1 MQDVPARD
9 GRITLGQLLKLTGT
23 VDRGSDVR
31 PFLAAGRVRVNGVA
45 ETRRG
50 RKLVAGS
57 WLKKSSQRTGARPVS
72 GRLALGWLAQM
83 GEQQHQR
90 RGRHAFHA
98 GRLGQRRGALVLEPL
113 AHFAG

>member
-9 GRITLGQLLKLTGT
+9 GRITLGQLLKLTGA

-50 RKLVAGS
+50 RKLVAGDVVEAPGVES
-57 WLKKSSQRTGARPVS
+57 MRITVEDPDG
-72 GRLALGWLAQM
+72 
-83 GEQQHQR
+83 
-90 RGRHAFHA
+90 
-98 GRLGQRRGALVLEPL
+98 
-113 AHFAG
+113 

>member
-1 MQDVPARD
+1 VQDVPARD

-50 RKLVAGS
+50 RKLVAGDVVEAS
-57 WLKKSSQRTGARPVS
+57 GAEPFRV
-72 GRLALGWLAQM
+72 AF
-83 GEQQHQR
+83 EQP
-90 RGRHAFHA
+90 GD
-98 GRLGQRRGALVLEPL
+98 
-113 AHFAG
+113 